1 MAPHSDRKLLAA
13 AAVVCAAVVAG
24 PAPAAAWAATS
35 GPPAGVGLAAPAAV
49 AVAAHA
55 SVAVAPS
62 PDPFAGLSADEIG
75 DKAVTATRSAT
86 SLRMTGRIVT
96 DGQPL
101 DIDFA
106 VNDRSECTGLMKIK
120 GGTAELRRLDAITY
134 MKGDEA
140 FWRTSMTSQGMSEA
154 QIDTTIELVKGRW
167 LKIAPGQPGSGD
179 LGGVCDLK
187 ELLADLDKD
196 KDKDKAER
204 EGLTRGPDAEVDGTP
219 VATLVK
225 KKDGGETTTVSVAQE
240 GKPYI
245 LKMVKTGGD
254 EPGSMTLSDYD
265 KPVDVVVP
273 PADETVDLSKLQRGT
288 PA

>member
-1 MAPHSDRKLLAA
+1 MAPHPHRKLLAT
-13 AAVVCAAVVAG
+13 AVVCTAAVVAG
-24 PAPAAAWAATS
+24 PATTAAAWAAGA
-35 GPPAGVGLAAPAAV
+35 GPPAAAV
-49 AVAAHA
+49 TM
-55 SVAVAPS
+55 APS
-62 PDPFAGLSADEIG
+62 PDPFADLTADEIA
-75 DKAVTATRSAT
+75 DRAVTATQSAT
-86 SLRMTGRIVT
+86 SLRMAGRIVT

-106 VNDRSECTGLMKIK
+106 VDDRDQCTGVMKIK
-120 GGTAELRRLDAITY
+120 GGTAELRKADRITY

-167 LKIAPGQPGSGD
+167 LKIAPGQPGSSD
-179 LGGVCDLK
+179 LGSVCDLD
-187 ELLADLDKD
+187 ELLSDLG

-204 EGLTRGPDAEVDGTP
+204 SGLTRGPDAEVDGTS

-225 KKDGGETTTVSVAQE
+225 KDGGETATVSVAQE

-254 EPGSMTLSDYD
+254 EPGSITLSDYD
-265 KPVDVVVP
+265 KPVKVVVP